1 MSDYF
6 NLNRLENI
14 YKEALNSFD
23 KSFAVDL
30 KIAQGQ
36 FLLMMFISE
45 EDEKTKDFLFI
56 YMRNS
61 NVLKK
66 VKMYGNHSKGYFK
79 IYMTNDLETAIFNE
93 IQLNKSNGSY
103 DIEKFMVQ
111 LNNTIP
117 NHINNIDK
125 INCLRTNRSIVDKLN
140 VVDEKEKT
148 VLIGDKKVSRG
159 TPQDKTLRKL
169 YIYTNANPKDIDSLI
184 RLLKISNRTVAW
196 TTEEQRYKAKE
207 VHEILNSL

>member
-1 MSDYF
+1 MADYF

-66 VKMYGNHSKGYFK
+66 VKMYGNHSKGYFQ
-79 IYMTNDLETAIFNE
+79 IYMTNDLKTAIFNE
-93 IQLNKSNGSY
+93 IHLNKSNGSY
-103 DIEKFMVQ
+103 DIEKFMAQ

-117 NHINNIDK
+117 NHINDIDK
-125 INCLRTNRSIVDKLN
+125 INCLRANSSIVHKLN
-140 VVDEKEKT
+140 VVDEREKT
-148 VLIGDKKVSRG
+148 VLIGDKKVSHG
-159 TPQDKTLRKL
+159 TPRDKTLRKL
-169 YIYTNANPKDIDSLI
+169 YIYTNANPKDIEILI
-184 RLLKISNRTVAW
+184 RLLKDLNRTVAW

-207 VHEILNSL
+207 VHEIISSL